1 MCSPK
6 SNPERAFKVSFTS
19 NSLLLRV
26 IWTPTSLCL
35 PGTLAT
41 CSSFPWV
48 WWQTF
53 EHQGRGF
60 WKVIEALKYQL
71 MGFSGVL
78 ASPPPMFY
86 VPAWVTACCRQP
98 CSSSGEAFTTD
109 SCSTG

>member
-19 NSLLLRV
+19 NKLLLRV

-41 CSSFPWV
+41 CSSFTWV

-53 EHQGRGF
+53 DHQGRGF
-60 WKVIEALKYQL
+60 WKVIEVSADGILRGS
-71 MGFSGVL
+71 GFSPTYVL
-78 ASPPPMFY
+78 CAYLGDCLLSP
-86 VPAWVTACCRQP
+86 ALLQLWG
-98 CSSSGEAFTTD
+98 SFTTN